1 MLVVVYDTGSLSPR
15 RLAEIAAE
23 NDCELCFVAA
33 ASDHTA
39 EMEPVLRM
47 FGTVVEGDAMPER
60 ELVRLLGGMRP
71 RGVVTFSE
79 SQIRRTARLADALGL
94 PGIDPADVTAITT
107 KDGQRHRFADAGLD
121 ATRYRAVSRVDEID
135 QAIKFVGLP
144 AVVKPAVGTS
154 SRNTL
159 PVFTHEASRA
169 AMRGLLLADSGAS
182 REPVVVLEELI
193 VGRPVAEPWGDYLAV
208 DCLANGSD
216 VRPVFVTSKFA
227 VAEPFRER
235 GGYGPGSVVPAAD
248 VREACDVACRAVRAL
263 NIRHGIADV
272 ELKLTTSGPRLIEVN
287 ARLGGWVD
295 DLAMRS
301 GHADVAGI
309 AVGAAL
315 GRDVDI
321 PDAVEPKADGV
332 AFYCTLIPPLW
343 ATRVGTVSA
352 GSKLRRIANVDSV
365 TVIARPG
372 SEIDWRRGTRS
383 NVASVR
389 GCAKS
394 FADLAVTLAQ
404 IEDCDWIEYR

>member
-23 NDCELCFVAA
+23 NDCQLCFVAA
-33 ASDHTA
+33 GSDHTR

-47 FGTVVEGDAMPER
+47 FGTVIQGDALPEN
-60 ELVRLLGGMRP
+60 ELVRLLGGMKP

-79 SQIRRTARLADALGL
+79 FQIGRTARLADALGL
-94 PGIDPADVTAITT
+94 PGIALADVTAITT
-107 KDGQRHRFADAGLD
+107 KDGQRQRFADAGLD
-121 ATRYRAVSRVDEID
+121 VTRYQPVSRVDEID
-135 QAIKFVGLP
+135 EAMEFVGLP

-159 PVFTHEASRA
+159 PVSTREACRA
-169 AMRGLLLADSGAS
+169 AMRGLLLADSGAP

-193 VGRPVAEPWGDYLAV
+193 VGRPVAEPWGDYVAV
-208 DCLANGSD
+208 DCLATDSD

-235 GGYGPGSVVPAAD
+235 GGYGPGSVMPVAD
-248 VREACDVACRAVRAL
+248 IREVCDVACRAVRAL
-263 NIRHGIADV
+263 NIRNGIADV
-272 ELKLTTSGPRLIEVN
+272 EIKLTAAGPRLIEVN
-287 ARLGGWVD
+287 GRLGGWVD

-301 GHADVAGI
+301 GHADVADI
-309 AVGAAL
+309 AVKAAL
-315 GRDVDI
+315 GRGVDL
-321 PDAVEPKADGV
+321 PDAVEPKAYGV
-332 AFYCTLIPPLW
+332 AFYRTLIPPLW
-343 ATRVGTVSA
+343 ATRVGAVIG

-383 NVASVR
+383 NVAYVR
-389 GCAKS
+389 GWAES
-394 FADLAVTLAQ
+394 FADLAVTYAQ
-404 IEDCDWIEYR
+404 IEECDWIEYG